1 MEAAGC
7 LDDETIAAM
16 LEGALSGDRA
26 ERARAHITRCDACRR
41 LVSAAIDVVT
51 VEQTAAPGIAM
62 TVDGRS
68 FATTSVPLEG
78 GTAALR
84 AGLPIGTMVAGRY
97 RIERVLGEGG
107 MGVVFAARQL
117 GLERLVALKVLSAR
131 LAGDGIALARFQR
144 EGRLVASIESDRVV
158 RIHDFGAL
166 ETGEPFLAME
176 LLEGDDLSKIADR
189 GPSPTA
195 DVLGWM
201 RAACDGL
208 GEAHALGIVHRDI
221 KPSNIFLTRGG
232 KVKVLDFGLA
242 KLCAPVGHTAV
253 TGTGIVLG
261 TLGYIAPE
269 QVLGAR
275 GVDSRADVFSLGA
288 TLYHVITGQPPFID
302 SSFGLVM
309 RRIAS
314 GAMPP
319 MGGLPP
325 DIASVIA
332 RCLAREPEARY
343 ASARELGD
351 ALAMLTAVAP
361 VVSAPPPAILSAP
374 PPPMMPMPVGP
385 PMLPV
390 PVRPKSSPW
399 GTIALVAV
407 LVTVLL
413 GGLGIVGAGLLL
425 YRMDAPGGP
434 NSSRA
439 GEGRFDEA
447 GLRLRLE
454 KLGWKITRTKV
465 DEFPGCK
472 HTDFLIDKGG
482 IKNANVLLLECDSK
496 GIASS
501 EKARLERGFPN
512 SLLEVI
518 GDQVL
523 MVSLPTLAESKA
535 LSTQL
540 HVP

>member
-51 VEQTAAPGIAM
+51 VEQTAAPGVAM

-68 FATTSVPLEG
+68 FATTSFPLEG

-84 AGLPIGTMVAGRY
+84 AGLPIGTVVAGRY
-97 RIERVLGEGG
+97 RIERVIGEGG

-131 LAGDGIALARFQR
+131 LASDGVALARFQR

-189 GPSPTA
+189 GPSPRA

-275 GVDSRADVFSLGA
+275 GVDARADVFSLGA
-288 TLYHVITGQPPFID
+288 TLYHVLTGQPPFMD
-302 SSFGLVM
+302 SSFALVM

-314 GAMPP
+314 GSMPSLAAVP
-319 MGGLPP
+319 S
-325 DIASVIA
+325 DIANVIS
-332 RCLAREPEARY
+332 RCLARDPAARY

-351 ALAMLTAVAP
+351 ALAALTMP
-361 VVSAPPPAILSAP
+361 SVSAPPPPLMMPAP
-374 PPPMMPMPVGP
+374 PPVVPMGPPMMPM
-385 PMLPV
+385 
-390 PVRPKSSPW
+390 RPKSSPW
-399 GTIALVAV
+399 GTIAVIV
-407 LVTVLL
+407 VLL
-413 GGLGIVGAGLLL
+413 TVGLGALGVVGVGFLV

-482 IKNANVLLLECDSK
+482 IRNANVLLLECDSK
-496 GIASS
+496 GKASS
-501 EKARLERGFPN
+501 EKTRLERGFPN

-523 MVSLPTLAESKA
+523 MVSLPTLADSKA
-535 LSTQL
+535 LSAQL

>member
-26 ERARAHITRCDACRR
+26 ERARSHITRCDACRR

-51 VEQTAAPGIAM
+51 VEQTAAGPVVAM

-68 FATTSVPLEG
+68 FATTSFPLEG

-84 AGLPIGTMVAGRY
+84 AGLPIGTVVAGRY
-97 RIERVLGEGG
+97 RIERVIGEGG

-131 LAGDGIALARFQR
+131 LAGDGVALARFQR

-166 ETGEPFLAME
+166 ETGEPFLVME
-176 LLEGDDLSKIADR
+176 LLEGEDLSTIADR
-189 GPSPTA
+189 GPTPIA
-195 DVLGWM
+195 DALAWM

-208 GEAHALGIVHRDI
+208 GEAHLLGIVHRDI
-221 KPSNIFLTRGG
+221 KPSNIFLTRSG

-242 KLCAPVGHTAV
+242 KLSAPVGHTAV

-275 GVDSRADVFSLGA
+275 GVDARADVFSLGA
-288 TLYHVITGQPPFID
+288 TLYHVITGQPPFMD
-302 SSFGLVM
+302 SSFALVM

-319 MGGLPP
+319 MTALPP
-325 DIASVIA
+325 DIANVIA
-332 RCLAREPEARY
+332 RCLAREPASRY

-351 ALAMLTAVAP
+351 ALATLAVHAPAPPP
-361 VVSAPPPAILSAP
+361 VVSAPPPP
-374 PPPMMPMPVGP
+374 VMPVPMPMGPPMMPA
-385 PMLPV
+385 
-390 PVRPKSSPW
+390 RPKSSAA
-399 GTIALVAV
+399 GTTAIIVV
-407 LVTVLL
+407 LIVV
-413 GGLGIVGAGLLL
+413 GLGVLGVVGAGLLF
-425 YRMDAPGGP
+425 YRINTAPGGP
-434 NSSRA
+434 NSSQA
-439 GEGRFDEA
+439 GEGRFDETK
-447 GLRLRLE
+447 LRLRLQQ
-454 KLGWKITRTKV
+454 LGWKITRTNV
-465 DEFPGCK
+465 DELPGCK
-472 HTDFLIDKGG
+472 HTNFLIDRGAVV
-482 IKNANVLLLECDSK
+482 NANVLLLECDSSGK
-496 GIASS
+496 ASS
-501 EKARLERGFPN
+501 EKARLERGFAN
-512 SLLEVI
+512 SSVKTF

-523 MVSLPTLAESKA
+523 VVQLFSLAESKA

-540 HVP
+540 EAP